1 MINRI
6 VKFKIVN
13 AGKPVDISKLDAVI
27 NIKKPDKTV
36 IISNLDKDKRNNLL
50 VFSFGN
56 NATVKSGEIEY
67 DILLTEQG
75 AAISTVTGKMIV
87 AKKVVQDGDIKSS
100 NEFNALVCALEKVTH
115 IPEIDDDN
123 ISKDT
128 TWSSDQIVQC
138 IKDGGFGKIDD
149 ELSAES
155 ENPVKNKAIYEKIYQ
170 YFLDNAVYPINLI
183 TYYDKDYYEEH
194 GAVDVGDLSQ
204 QVEKCNTDIET
215 LKKSV
220 SDEFETIT
228 EKIKQIQTVGYGVY
242 GKADTTIVSN
252 GTARYIYGTCT
263 IEQEG
268 E

>member
-1 MINRI
+1 MAKINETQYIILDVMNHAAVGTIYAKQGDINRI

-183 TYYDKDYYEEH
+183 VKDFYKDGIAKQGLLTTRTCDDFNYATGEKVLNEEKYRYKWL
-194 GAVDVGDLSQ
+194 V
-204 QVEKCNTDIET
+204 
-215 LKKSV
+215 SV
-220 SDEFETIT
+220 FD
-228 EKIKQIQTVGYGVY
+228 
-242 GKADTTIVSN
+242 
-252 GTARYIYGTCT
+252 
-263 IEQEG
+263 
-268 E
+268 